1 MQSGAHAFLELDYLC
16 AAITTGN
23 LRSHCARTV
32 AFLRGGKCVDAD
44 QTDRCSI
51 WWAGRDALARSR
63 ADANGDD
70 ARTVLVAHD
79 IHMSTQIKM
88 YGRVPWDW
96 LLACARDSFAARLGS
111 TCRHKFGNV
120 PRHADAHRV
129 SLAQTPSVCYHVV
142 RDELDPIVSL
152 LLDFDFEVTADWQDA
167 RSPEGPVA
175 RAVRAIE
182 HAWRGWF
189 PGCEAHVLL
198 LETYSDG
205 GGDSNRDKPSV
216 HGYLFETLPDRQN
229 RDAFWPF
236 TGPVFANK
244 RACMAFYTSY
254 LHPLLRSDPYFAA
267 RGLVPEKFL
276 DCVAGH
282 TARAVGM
289 AKTGSAGSKHPRY
302 SRLRTPMALSSPM
315 ALRVYRQN
323 PVYFTGRMLGLFVDT
338 PISTFTCEGR
348 GDDVRHLMR
357 LSDIVARAS
366 ELVYPALSTTG
377 GPERSL
383 PRDTAT
389 QRERTRQ
396 VARVDTVTLELR
408 DVLLRAYRACLRV
421 IEVRDDVVDRMQ
433 LDTRRLR
440 VNMDETGAVVAS
452 VLVYQR
458 ADCNFCPIRD
468 CTIVHSDAQRR
479 VPLRAVYDGTRTGRA
494 EDGHR
499 RGDAAK
505 MYIVYQ
511 LLPRFPTVIRHHC
524 WKCKSTGDA
533 ASKHGVVV
541 GVMTPRMTADVL
553 NAVAN
558 CVPAPA

>member
-1 MQSGAHAFLELDYLC
+1 
-16 AAITTGN
+16 
-23 LRSHCARTV
+23 
-32 AFLRGGKCVDAD
+32 
-44 QTDRCSI
+44 
-51 WWAGRDALARSR
+51 
-63 ADANGDD
+63 
-70 ARTVLVAHD
+70 
-79 IHMSTQIKM
+79 
-88 YGRVPWDW
+88 
-96 LLACARDSFAARLGS
+96 
-111 TCRHKFGNV
+111 
-120 PRHADAHRV
+120 
-129 SLAQTPSVCYHVV
+129 
-142 RDELDPIVSL
+142 
-152 LLDFDFEVTADWQDA
+152 
-167 RSPEGPVA
+167 
-175 RAVRAIE
+175 
-182 HAWRGWF
+182 
-189 PGCEAHVLL
+189 
-198 LETYSDG
+198 
-205 GGDSNRDKPSV
+205 
-216 HGYLFETLPDRQN
+216 
-229 RDAFWPF
+229 
-236 TGPVFANK
+236 
-244 RACMAFYTSY
+244 MAFYTSY

-282 TARAVGM
+282 TARAVGV

-302 SRLRTPMALSSPM
+302 SRLQTPMALSSPM
-315 ALRVYRQN
+315 ALRVYRHN

-366 ELVYPALSTTG
+366 ELVYPALSSTG

-396 VARVDTVTLELR
+396 V
-408 DVLLRAYRACLRV
+408 
-421 IEVRDDVVDRMQ
+421 RDDVVDRMQ
-433 LDTRRLR
+433 VDTRRLR
-440 VNMDETGAVVAS
+440 VNMHETGAVVAS

-458 ADCNFCPIRD
+458 VDCNFCPIRD

-494 EDGHR
+494 EDGRR

-505 MYIVYQ
+505 MHIVYQ
-511 LLPRFPTVIRHHC
+511 LLPRFPTVIRHYC

-558 CVPAPA
+558 CEQTECFAKNADLEIEVQTCASNLQLSKATNALLDRRLESTVDARDRLQREYYLQTRKVQTLSDELSTLAHSHHPALYRKMHLGALAAPASVHLFFAPRIVAVDEGGNGVATYVDRSDARSGREFVCDTQSDLGECVAAYAAQIYKQDGAKRPTIDRLADSRHVVLVARAPRYAVLLAPSCTASAADVLKRLSPEDRNINDAADDGRYAPWSRACSEMWTRRYQVFERKHLPSDVRTALAVLFS